1 MSDIDKRLAYAT
13 EAVGGDPWARFL
25 GLKVESLSEAQAAIS
40 FVPGRDHLNAVG
52 RVHGAV
58 LYALADQAMAVAA
71 NTLERP
77 ALVVEARISFVD
89 KAEPGEKLLAQ
100 ARALDLGRHL
110 SLWEVN
116 ITSPDGR
123 LVALAGG
130 RGYHA
135 APKARPA

>member
-1 MSDIDKRLAYAT
+1 MSDPQSRLDYART
-13 EAVGGDPWARFL
+13 VVGGDPWAVHL
-25 GLKVESLSEAQAAIS
+25 GLAVEEVSEGRAVVS
-40 FVPGRDHLNAVG
+40 FVPGPNHLNALD
-52 RVHGAV
+52 RVHGGL

-77 ALVVEARISFVD
+77 ALIVEARISFVG
-89 KAEPGEKLLAQ
+89 KAEPGVKLLAT
-100 ARALDLGRHL
+100 ASALDLGRSL

-116 ITSPDGR
+116 ISDAEGR

-135 APKARPA
+135 APKT

>member
-1 MSDIDKRLAYAT
+1 MSELDKRLAYAR

-25 GLKVESLSEAQAAIS
+25 GLKVEELSEARASIS
-40 FVPGRDHLNAVG
+40 FVPGQNHLNAVG
-52 RVHGAV
+52 RAHGSV

-77 ALVVEARISFVD
+77 ALVVEARISFVG
-89 KAEPGEKLLAQ
+89 KAEPGVKLVAE
-100 ARALDLGRHL
+100 ARALDLGRTL
-110 SLWEVN
+110 SLWEVR
-116 ITSPDGR
+116 ITDPDGR

-135 APKARPA
+135 APRA

>member
-1 MSDIDKRLAYAT
+1 MSELKERLAYAS

-25 GLKVESLSEAQAAIS
+25 GLAVESLGEAQATIS
-40 FVPGRDHLNAVG
+40 FVPGPDHLNAVG
-52 RVHGAV
+52 RVHGSV

-77 ALVVEARISFVD
+77 ALVVEARISFVG
-89 KAEPGEKLLAQ
+89 KAAPGEKLSAS
-100 ARALDLGRHL
+100 ARALDLGRTL
-110 SLWEVN
+110 SLWEVS
-116 ITSPDGR
+116 ITNPEGR

-135 APKARPA
+135 APKPIPA